1 MAQLY
6 SDLLAKGGIPVNQP
20 TNEERDLAAKQAI
33 FDMYKTLRQ
42 AGYDS
47 KSAYEAAGMR
57 KTGASMPKEQ
67 PQQYDP
73 SMLKDILNIKKKGI
87 DIEASEMGITKK
99 DIDIEK
105 GRLDLQKKA
114 REQERAVEEER
125 IKGVLGDKTYNL
137 YTQFKDAK
145 GPQEVVD
152 LVDNFLENEVRLRE
166 LGYNVD
172 ALRELMEIPK
182 GVTKKEELPPTFWD
196 KIRKWI
202 KWLRE

>member
-73 SMLKDILNIKKKGI
+73 SMLKDILDIKKKGI
-87 DIEASEMGITKK
+87 DIEAGEMGITKK

-105 GRLDLQKKA
+105 GRLELQEKERK
-114 REQERAVEEER
+114 QESAVKEER
-125 IKGVLGDKTYNL
+125 IKNVLG
-137 YTQFKDAK
+137 
-145 GPQEVVD
+145 
-152 LVDNFLENEVRLRE
+152 NEVSYSIYSQIANAKNPQDMADYISDLIERKDE
-166 LGYNVD
+166 LKSRGINVD
-172 ALRELMEIPK
+172 AIYGILGIPAEVPAQK
-182 GVTKKEELPPTFWD
+182 GGFSGLVNKVWKFFKE
-196 KIRKWI
+196 
-202 KWLRE
+202 